1 MGFSLTPSCED
12 KEELRLEI
20 LAGRTNYL
28 PFDTIGRDIPLLS
41 SDKNEID
48 YCTDLTERNALKLFS
63 RLLLQRRTSLPH
75 GLSQDEFVIY
85 MHLILRL
92 KALRLG
98 HRNKFFKTL
107 PSLARQIN
115 YGD

>member
-12 KEELRLEI
+12 EEELGLEI

-48 YCTDLTERNALKLFS
+48 YRTDLAEKNAF
-63 RLLLQRRTSLPH
+63 
-75 GLSQDEFVIY
+75 GAF
-85 MHLILRL
+85 
-92 KALRLG
+92 
-98 HRNKFFKTL
+98 
-107 PSLARQIN
+107 
-115 YGD
+115 